1 MPKRKLLPSSVR
13 RRLAAQSGQRNSKAE
28 TAEKPA
34 GKPSDKTWAECYAD
48 LPELEKQFLQIFSVI
63 YEPVSRTGFVNLLK
77 AADYA
82 HEGYYTYTPQTFKP
96 NFDHLMAQGL
106 LLEGAGMGLQ
116 CEPEV
121 AEIATRAAI
130 EDGIFEA
137 LVDLIEVHLPIS
149 RRGLRGSRYFRSI
162 EQCIRDIRIG
172 LYRHDWLSLEQAW
185 QDFLLNNN
193 RTSWRLETI
202 LSQLVTTGFDPDWLD
217 SLPAHIRFSLLS
229 VYLNTS
235 FWNVQPTTKLLN
247 YLQARGQRADADL
260 REQALYG
267 EQLLYRGDILMTPP
281 SLQAL
286 EQRAKEFVQER
297 HQGVIAP
304 VKGLVFLLQGDTQ
317 KAVTQFELGLA
328 ALASP
333 KSKRNVY
340 FDSLMGVWTI
350 LALLRAGT
358 PADFD
363 KALDYAK
370 RGSNLKNLF
379 QPAYDL
385 LTQVIKIQQGDLT
398 LRQNLL
404 FEPITPNSH
413 QGLQALLWCLSL
425 YWIDA
430 GQAKQGVINS
440 LITLRTQAES
450 AAYDWLAMEAMTLI
464 LRWQSNA
471 AEEDIVSSFWQ
482 QHQQVS
488 LVEVI
493 PRRDA
498 WELSLVALTNL
509 GQPNHLPDTSTA
521 AVNNDKRLVW
531 LVSGH
536 ENWGFSVSPREQI
549 FSSKGWSSG
558 RAIALKRLYKQPDDF
573 LYLSSQDREICSHL
587 KMSYDYNYYGYG
599 SSPSY
604 GFDSMVFASLIGH
617 PLVFWESSPS
627 TKVEIVK
634 GELELRVTKTNQSK
648 LILELSL
655 PLVDKLKLAI
665 QKETPTRLRVITIK
679 PEHLRIAEIL
689 GPKNRLVVPEKAETQ
704 VLTAIHSISAL
715 VTVHSDIGGG
725 DLNLREVPADPRPHI
740 HIMPYEA
747 GLKLAI
753 LVRPF
758 EQGGAY
764 YQPGS
769 GGENVIAEIGG
780 ERLRASRDLAAERD
794 LAAAVLTACPM
805 LERQNVLEGE
815 WLIPDPQDSLEVLLE
830 LQALGEQVVIAWPA
844 GEKMRIKHRADLA
857 DFSLSIRQQQDWFA
871 TEGELQLDN
880 QQVLDLQQLM
890 QLLSQTNSRFLPL
903 GDGQFLALTEK
914 FRQRLD
920 DLRAYTE
927 KSGKGLRLH
936 PLAALGL
943 EDWVEEV
950 GELQVDKHWQQHIQR
965 LQEVQNLDPKL
976 PSTLQA
982 ELRDYQLEGFQWLA
996 RLAHWGVGACL
1007 ADDMGLGKTLQALA
1021 LILSR
1026 APEGPTLVIAPT
1038 SVCANWLTEGQRFA
1052 PTLNLLQLA
1061 QLSNQERQEILTHL
1075 QAFDLLV
1082 CSYGLLQQPELAEM
1096 LAKVEWQTIVLD
1108 EAQSIKNFA
1117 TKRSQGAMNLQ
1128 GKFKLLTTGTPVEN
1142 SLSELWN
1149 LFRFINPGLLSSLEN
1164 FNQRFATPIERYND
1178 KAARQQLKKLVQPF
1192 ILRRTKSQ
1200 VLAELPSRTE
1210 IVLDVE
1216 LSKEELAFYEALR
1229 RQAVDRLADSDA
1241 QAGAKH
1247 LQVLAEIMRL
1257 RRACCHS
1264 QLVQPEL
1271 SLPSSKLQLFG
1282 EVLAELLANHH
1293 KALVFSQFVDHLTI
1307 IRNYLD
1313 EQGISY
1319 QYLDGSTP
1327 AAQRQKR
1334 VKAFQAGDGDVFLIS
1349 LKAGGTG
1356 LNLTAADYVIHMDP
1370 WWNPAVEDQASDRAH
1385 RIGQQRPVTIYR
1397 LVTKHTIEEKIVQLH
1412 HLKRDLA
1419 DSLLAGTDS
1428 SGKLST
1434 QELLALMQAG

>member
-1 MPKRKLLPSSVR
+1 MPKRKSRPPRIRMMITAKSE
-13 RRLAAQSGQRNSKAE
+13 QQNSKAQ
-28 TAEKPA
+28 TPEKT
-34 GKPSDKTWAECYAD
+34 GGKTWAQRYAE

-77 AADYA
+77 SADYV
-82 HEGYYTYTPQTFKP
+82 HEGSRSYIPQTFKP
-96 NFDHLMAQGL
+96 NFEHLIAQRL
-106 LLEGAGMGLQ
+106 LLEGKGTGLQ
-116 CEPEV
+116 CAPEV
-121 AEIATRAAI
+121 AEIATRDAI
-130 EDGIFEA
+130 KDGIFEA
-137 LVDLIEVHLPIS
+137 LVELIEVHLPVASHGI
-149 RRGLRGSRYFRSI
+149 RGSRYVRSI
-162 EQCIRDIRIG
+162 DQCIREIRIG
-172 LYRHDWLSLEQAW
+172 LYRHDWSYIQQTW
-185 QDFLLNNN
+185 KDYLLNNN
-193 RTSWRLETI
+193 RTSHRLELI
-202 LSQLVTTGFDPDWLD
+202 LIRLITAGFDPDWLD
-217 SLPAHIRFSLLS
+217 SLPAPIRFSLLS
-229 VYLNTS
+229 VFLTTS
-235 FWNVQPTTKLLN
+235 FWNAQPTTQIFN
-247 YLQARGQRADADL
+247 YLKVRGQRAESNL
-260 REQALYG
+260 QEQALYV
-267 EQLLYRGDILMTPP
+267 EQLLYRGDMLIT
-281 SLQAL
+281 STFLQTL
-286 EQRAKEFVQER
+286 EQRAQPSE
-297 HQGVIAP
+297 QGVIAP
-304 VKGLVFLLQGDTQ
+304 VKGLAFLLQGEAQ
-317 KAVTQFELGLA
+317 KAVEQFELGLV
-328 ALASP
+328 ALTPP
-333 KSKRNVY
+333 KSKRRIY
-340 FDSLMGVWTI
+340 FDSLMGVWAI
-350 LALLRAGT
+350 LALLKAGT
-358 PADFD
+358 PTDFE

-385 LTQVIKIQQGDLT
+385 LTQVIKIQQGDLS
-398 LRQNLL
+398 LRQHLL
-404 FEPITPNSH
+404 FEMISPQTQ
-413 QGLQALLWCLSL
+413 QGFNALLRCLAI
-425 YWIDA
+425 YWTDA
-430 GQAKQGVINS
+430 EYVKPMAVDCLKALCQQAD
-440 LITLRTQAES
+440 RAE
-450 AAYDWLAMEAMTLI
+450 YDWLLMEAMTLS
-464 LRWQSNA
+464 LHWKSEKMKSS
-471 AEEDIVSSFWQ
+471 EESIISSFWQ

-488 LVEVI
+488 LMEVI
-493 PRRDA
+493 PHRAA
-498 WELSLVALTNL
+498 WEVSLAALTNL
-509 GQPNHLPDTSTA
+509 GQPNHPSETPATA
-521 AVNNDKRLVW
+521 INNDKRLVW
-531 LVSGH
+531 LVSGQ
-536 ENWGFSVSPREQI
+536 ESWGFSVSPREQI

-558 RAIALKRLYKQPDDF
+558 RAIALKRLYKQPEDF

-587 KMSYDYNYYGYG
+587 QVSYDYNYYGYG

-604 GFDSMVFASLIGH
+604 SFDSMVFASLIGH

-634 GELELRVTKTNQSK
+634 GELELRVIKTSQSK
-648 LILELSL
+648 LFLELSL
-655 PLVDKLKLAI
+655 PLTNKTQLVV
-665 QKETPTRLRVITIK
+665 QKETPTRFRVVTIK

-689 GPKNRLVVPEKAETQ
+689 GPKNCLVVPEKAETQ
-704 VLTAIHSISAL
+704 VLTAINSISAL

-740 HIMPYEA
+740 HIMPYES
-747 GLKLAI
+747 GLKVAI

-769 GGENVIAEIGG
+769 GGENVMAEIDG
-780 ERLRASRDLAAERD
+780 ERLRASRDLAAERE

-805 LERQNVLEGE
+805 LDRQDVQEGE
-815 WLIPDPQDSLEVLLE
+815 RLIPDPQDSLEVLLE
-830 LQALGEQVVIAWPA
+830 LQALGDQVVIAWPA

-857 DFSLSIRQQQDWFA
+857 DFSLSIHRQQDWFA

-890 QLLSQTNSRFLPL
+890 QLLSQTNSHFLPL

-920 DLRAYTE
+920 DLRAYAE

-936 PLAALGL
+936 PLAAIGL

-950 GELQVDKHWQQHIQR
+950 GELQVDKHWQEHIQR

-982 ELRDYQLEGFQWLA
+982 ELRDYQLEGYRWLA

-1021 LILSR
+1021 LMLSR

-1038 SVCANWLTEGQRFA
+1038 SVCANWLTEAQRFA

-1061 QLSNQERQEILTHL
+1061 QLSNQDRQEILTHL
-1075 QAFDLLV
+1075 QAFDLLI

-1293 KALVFSQFVDHLTI
+1293 KALVFSQFVDHLSI
-1307 IRNYLD
+1307 IRTYLD

-1334 VKAFQAGDGDVFLIS
+1334 VQAFQAGEGDVFLIS